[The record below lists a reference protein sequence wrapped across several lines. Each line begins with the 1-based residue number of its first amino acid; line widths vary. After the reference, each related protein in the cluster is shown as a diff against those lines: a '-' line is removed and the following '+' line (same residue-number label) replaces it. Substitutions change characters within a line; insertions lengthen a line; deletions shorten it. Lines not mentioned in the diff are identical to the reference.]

1 MLATCKARQINPL
14 AYLADVLDKLPARTV
29 NNIDDLLPW
38 NWKPDNTM
46 EQLYKM

>member
-1 MLATCKARQINPL
+1 M
-14 AYLADVLDKLPARTV
+14 LDKLPARTV

-38 NWKPDNTM
+38 NWKPDNSM